1 MKFAYIFIVSLFL
14 INMVYGFSLTDRL
27 EVLKNKGFFPRVIYD
42 IGAYK
47 GEWTMDVKKIFKSA
61 EFILF
66 EANEQHEFDLKK
78 LGVPYFIKTL
88 GNREDMVMFYS
99 IGGTGDSVLRE
110 QTHHYQ
116 QGLCNEQMV
125 KMSTLDNVVHTYNLP
140 LPDFVKMDV
149 QGAEKM
155 IIEGGVAIIRNAEVI
170 ILEVGILQYNHGA
183 PLIAEMINFMELLGY
198 CVNDFVEFHYLP
210 TRELIQ
216 VDILFIKNN
225 SPLIR
230 SGVLC

>member
-88 GNREDMVMFYS
+88 GNREDMVMF
-99 IGGTGDSVLRE
+99 
-110 QTHHYQ
+110 HYQ

>member
-1 MKFAYIFIVSLFL
+1 
-14 INMVYGFSLTDRL
+14 
-27 EVLKNKGFFPRVIYD
+27 
-42 IGAYK
+42 
-47 GEWTMDVKKIFKSA
+47 
-61 EFILF
+61 
-66 EANEQHEFDLKK
+66 
-78 LGVPYFIKTL
+78 
-88 GNREDMVMFYS
+88 
-99 IGGTGDSVLRE
+99 
-110 QTHHYQ
+110 
-116 QGLCNEQMV
+116 
-125 KMSTLDNVVHTYNLP
+125 
-140 LPDFVKMDV
+140 MDV